1 MMRWWGCV
9 VGCLLCLIAVHGY
22 TTERVSA
29 QSSESFPV
37 QLQFGEDTEP
47 PTVPQNLTAIPVAST
62 QIDLAW
68 DASSDDFGVAGYQV
82 FRDQTQIATTTET
95 EYIDTGLQASTTYSY
110 TVTAF
115 DTSGNISTSSDAVAT
130 TTLAAPPPPPPEPDP
145 EDPEDPDEPRR
156 QSGSAPLP
164 TLVDLSVE
172 VGSEVARLQF
182 RTSVP
187 TQYTLR
193 YGESEAGADG
203 FSEAVVYRTDHTT
216 VLSDLRPSTTYQ
228 YALYVTDRYGREVL
242 VREDSFT
249 TEPRFTVEMPSNV
262 RSFSAQALGNDVFLR
277 WQLPVDDS
285 VAYVRVVRSSRFF
298 PADPFDGTVVYQGP
312 GTSYTD
318 AGAMRGHDSQYYTIF
333 TYNLQG
339 VPSSG
344 VIAEASRRPVSPPE
358 VVPDP
363 PTPDPPATTTPTT
376 TPQPEE
382 PPIISRNEAEVIQ
395 NDRVQTLADEAVR
408 IDAETAFVL
417 RIPAASLPTRT
428 RLVTMTLWRPETDAP
443 PLTFLLRQNE
453 AGTYYTAALP
463 GLAETG
469 TYDLQLGLFDG
480 ANERFFALA
489 GLLEVEEPEVS
500 PSTVS
505 EEPLLIGIGYLLAGG
520 ALGLLVALS
529 LYWLILLLWRWWYRR
544 SGTTRRY

>member
-1 MMRWWGCV
+1 MMRWWGGM

-68 DASSDDFGVAGYQV
+68 DASTDDFGVAGYQV
-82 FRDQTQIATTTET
+82 FRDQTQIATTTDT

-110 TVTAF
+110 AVTAF

-130 TTLAAPPPPPPEPDP
+130 TTLAAPPPPPDPDP
-145 EDPEDPDEPRR
+145 EDPEDPDEPRQ

-298 PADPFDGTVVYQGP
+298 PADPLDGTVVYQGP

-318 AGAMRGHDSQYYTIF
+318 AGAMQGRDSQYYTIF

-344 VIAEASRRPVSPPE
+344 VIAEASRRPIPPPE
-358 VVPDP
+358 VVPEP
-363 PTPDPPATTTPTT
+363 PAPDTPATTTPTT
-376 TPQPEE
+376 TPPEE
-382 PPIISRNEAEVIQ
+382 PSVITREEVEIIQ
-395 NDRVQTLADEAVR
+395 DDRVQTLADDAVR
-408 IDAETAFVL
+408 ITAGTAFVL
-417 RIPAASLPTRT
+417 RIPAASVPTRT
-428 RLVTMTLWRPETDAP
+428 RLVTMTLWRPETDEP
-443 PLTFLLRQNE
+443 PLTFLLRLNE
-453 AGTYYTAALP
+453 TETHYTAALP
-463 GLAETG
+463 GLAVTG

-480 ANERFFALA
+480 AQERFFTLTS
-489 GLLEVEEPEVS
+489 LLEVEEPAVPEREV
-500 PSTVS
+500 VD
-505 EEPLLIGIGYLLAGG
+505 EPLLVGVGYLMAGG
-520 ALGLLVALS
+520 AAGLAAALG
-529 LYWLILLLWRWWYRR
+529 LYWLLVRAWRWWYRR
-544 SGTTRRY
+544 A